1 MTKSIILTAATCLQ
15 FFLFY
20 KSTRIPILCYN
31 ETITLQKGDAMKAEE
46 WLTYFMKIYGRRPKM
61 TEVDEAIQNGSLL
74 ANRAEVE
81 ALLPASKKGFWE
93 SLSQFV
99 VTHKVAASVLAISC
113 MTLLGGGA
121 IFAWHSH
128 NSQTSIIPSF
138 AVASSNSQAS
148 SSDKSKQSSSKA
160 SDSSSGSSSQSQSA
174 SSEAKTPAM
183 DVEAIRNGDFSSIE
197 GDWVSDGGH
206 VVTVTK
212 SGLTKS
218 EETGS
223 TDGKT
228 VVKDFNGQPMFY
240 FADNGPGHGVNPFV
254 PVPANQAAPS
264 PDNSVKDTDRLVQ
277 IPESS
282 GPGVVYTSY
291 YRVKSKSQ
299 SSQTSQTQ
307 TTALWNSDKAA
318 KLASYMVEFG
328 HKMNQESYKRLT
340 PNGSDDFYGAMSF
353 AKNNRITVGEK
364 TEQNAPMTNQQKA
377 DVAFSDDGTGTAD
390 YLIVDSYGYSGSA
403 MILYHFTIHNGQPV
417 VLVSLQNQ
425 GNPENMY
432 YMYPTNNKDIQEA
445 FANIVNGK

>member
-1 MTKSIILTAATCLQ
+1 M
-15 FFLFY
+15 
-20 KSTRIPILCYN
+20 R
-31 ETITLQKGDAMKAEE
+31 AEE
-46 WLTYFMKIYGRRPKM
+46 WLNYFMKIYGRRPKM

-74 ANRAEVE
+74 ASRAEVE

-93 SLSQFV
+93 ALSQFV

-128 NSQTSIIPSF
+128 NSQTQKTPSL
-138 AVASSNSQAS
+138 AIASSNSQTS
-148 SSDKSKQSSSKA
+148 VSDKSEQSSSKA
-160 SDSSSGSSSQSQSA
+160 SESSSSSSSQSKSS

-183 DVEAIRNGDFSSIE
+183 DVEAIRKGDFSSIE
-197 GDWVSDGGH
+197 GDWVSDSGH
-206 VVTVTK
+206 VVTITK

-228 VVKDFNGQPMFY
+228 VIKDFNGQPMFY
-240 FADNGPGHGVNPFV
+240 FADNGPGHGVSPFV

-264 PDNSVKDTDRLVQ
+264 PDNSVQDRDRLVQ
-277 IPESS
+277 IPEFS

-299 SSQTSQTQ
+299 SGQSSQTN

-328 HKMNQESYKRLT
+328 HKMNQESYRRLT

-364 TEQNAPMTNQQKA
+364 TEQNAPMTNQQKV

-403 MILYHFTIHNGQPV
+403 MILYHFTIHKGQPV

-445 FANIVNGK
+445 FANIMNGK

>member
-1 MTKSIILTAATCLQ
+1 
-15 FFLFY
+15 
-20 KSTRIPILCYN
+20 
-31 ETITLQKGDAMKAEE
+31 MKAEE
-46 WLTYFMKIYGRRPKM
+46 WLTYFMKIYGRCPKM

-81 ALLPASKKGFWE
+81 ALLPTSKKGFWE

-128 NSQTSIIPSF
+128 NSQTQQTPSL
-138 AVASSNSQAS
+138 AVASSNSQTS
-148 SSDKSKQSSSKA
+148 SSDKSKQSSSKT
-160 SDSSSGSSSQSQSA
+160 SESSSSSSSQNKSS
-174 SSEAKTPAM
+174 SSEVKTPAM
-183 DVEAIRNGDFSSIE
+183 DVEAIRKGDFSSIE
-197 GDWVSDGGH
+197 GDWVSDSGH
-206 VVTVTK
+206 VVTITK

-228 VVKDFNGQPMFY
+228 VIKDFNGQPMFY
-240 FADNGPGHGVNPFV
+240 FADNGPGHGVSPFV
-254 PVPANQAAPS
+254 PVP
-264 PDNSVKDTDRLVQ
+264 
-277 IPESS
+277 EFS

-291 YRVKSKSQ
+291 YRVGSK
-299 SSQTSQTQ
+299 SQTSQTQ

-364 TEQNAPMTNQQKA
+364 TEQNAPMTNQQKV

-432 YMYPTNNKDIQEA
+432 YMYPTNNKDIQEV

>member
-1 MTKSIILTAATCLQ
+1 
-15 FFLFY
+15 
-20 KSTRIPILCYN
+20 
-31 ETITLQKGDAMKAEE
+31 MKAEE
-46 WLTYFMKIYGRRPKM
+46 WLTYFMKIYGCRPKM

-99 VTHKVAASVLAISC
+99 VTHKVVASVLAISC
-113 MTLLGGGA
+113 MTLLGAGA
-121 IFAWHSH
+121 IFAWHSN
-128 NSQTSIIPSF
+128 NSQTQKTPSL
-138 AVASSNSQAS
+138 AVASSNSQTS

-160 SDSSSGSSSQSQSA
+160 SESSSSSSSQSKSS
-174 SSEAKTPAM
+174 SSEAKRPAM
-183 DVEAIRNGDFSSIE
+183 DVEAIRKGDFSSIE
-197 GDWVSDGGH
+197 GDWVSDSGH
-206 VVTVTK
+206 VVTITK

-228 VVKDFNGQPMFY
+228 VIKDFNGQPMFY
-240 FADNGPGHGVNPFV
+240 FADNGPGHGVSPFV

-264 PDNSVKDTDRLVQ
+264 PDNSVQDRDRLVQ
-277 IPESS
+277 IPEFS

-291 YRVKSKSQ
+291 YRVGSK
-299 SSQTSQTQ
+299 SQTSQTQ

-364 TEQNAPMTNQQKA
+364 TEQNTPMTNQQKV
-377 DVAFSDDGTGTAD
+377 DVAFSDDGKGTAD

>member
-1 MTKSIILTAATCLQ
+1 M
-15 FFLFY
+15 
-20 KSTRIPILCYN
+20 
-31 ETITLQKGDAMKAEE
+31 
-46 WLTYFMKIYGRRPKM
+46 
-61 TEVDEAIQNGSLL
+61 
-74 ANRAEVE
+74 
-81 ALLPASKKGFWE
+81 
-93 SLSQFV
+93 

-206 VVTVTK
+206 VVTITK

-299 SSQTSQTQ
+299 SSQSSQTN

-328 HKMNQESYKRLT
+328 HKMNQESYRRLT
-340 PNGSDDFYGAMSF
+340 PNGSDDFFGAMSF
-353 AKNNRITVGEK
+353 AKNNRIIVGEK
-364 TEQNAPMTNQQKA
+364 TEQNAPMTNQQKV
-377 DVAFSDDGTGTAD
+377 DVAFSEDGTGTAD

-403 MILYHFTIHNGQPV
+403 MILYHFTIHRGQPV
-417 VLVSLQNQ
+417 VLVSMQNQ

-445 FANIVNGK
+445 FANIVNDK

>member
-1 MTKSIILTAATCLQ
+1 M
-15 FFLFY
+15 
-20 KSTRIPILCYN
+20 R
-31 ETITLQKGDAMKAEE
+31 AEE
-46 WLTYFMKIYGRRPKM
+46 WLNYFMKIYGRRPKM

-74 ANRAEVE
+74 ASRAEVE

-93 SLSQFV
+93 ALSQFV

-128 NSQTSIIPSF
+128 NSQTQKTPSL
-138 AVASSNSQAS
+138 AIASSNSQTS
-148 SSDKSKQSSSKA
+148 VSDKSEQSSSKA
-160 SDSSSGSSSQSQSA
+160 SESSSSSSSQSKSS

-183 DVEAIRNGDFSSIE
+183 DVEAIRKGDFSSIE
-197 GDWVSDGGH
+197 GDWVSDSGH
-206 VVTVTK
+206 VVTITK

-228 VVKDFNGQPMFY
+228 VIKDFNGQPMFY
-240 FADNGPGHGVNPFV
+240 FADNGPGHGVSPFV

-264 PDNSVKDTDRLVQ
+264 PDNSVQDRDRLVQ
-277 IPESS
+277 IPEFS

-299 SSQTSQTQ
+299 SGQSSQTN

-328 HKMNQESYKRLT
+328 HKMNQESYRRLT

-364 TEQNAPMTNQQKA
+364 TEQNAPMTNQQKV

-403 MILYHFTIHNGQPV
+403 MILYHFTIHKGQPV

>member
-1 MTKSIILTAATCLQ
+1 
-15 FFLFY
+15 
-20 KSTRIPILCYN
+20 
-31 ETITLQKGDAMKAEE
+31 MKAEE

-128 NSQTSIIPSF
+128 NSQTQKTPSL
-138 AVASSNSQAS
+138 AVASSNSQTS

-160 SDSSSGSSSQSQSA
+160 SESSSSSSSQSKSS

-183 DVEAIRNGDFSSIE
+183 DVEAIRKGDFSSIE
-197 GDWVSDGGH
+197 GDWVSDSGH
-206 VVTVTK
+206 VVTITK

-228 VVKDFNGQPMFY
+228 VIKDFNGQPMFY
-240 FADNGPGHGVNPFV
+240 FADNGPGHGVSPFV

-264 PDNSVKDTDRLVQ
+264 PDNSVQDRDRLVQ
-277 IPESS
+277 IPEFS

-291 YRVKSKSQ
+291 YRVGSKSQ
-299 SSQTSQTQ
+299 TSKTQ

-328 HKMNQESYKRLT
+328 HKMNQESYRRLT

-364 TEQNAPMTNQQKA
+364 TEQNAPMTNQQKV
-377 DVAFSDDGTGTAD
+377 DVAFSDNGTGTAD

-403 MILYHFTIHNGQPV
+403 MILYHFTIHNGQPL

>member
-1 MTKSIILTAATCLQ
+1 M
-15 FFLFY
+15 
-20 KSTRIPILCYN
+20 
-31 ETITLQKGDAMKAEE
+31 LQKGDAMKAEE

-99 VTHKVAASVLAISC
+99 VSHKLASSIVSVSC
-113 MTLLGGGA
+113 VTFLGGGV

-128 NSQTSIIPSF
+128 NSQTQKTSSL
-138 AVASSNSQAS
+138 AVASSNSNTS
-148 SSDKSKQSSSKA
+148 SSDKSEQSSSKA
-160 SDSSSGSSSQSQSA
+160 SESSSSSSSQSKSS

-183 DVEAIRNGDFSSIE
+183 DVEAIRKGDFSSIE
-197 GDWVSDGGH
+197 GDWVSDSGH
-206 VVTVTK
+206 VVTITK

-228 VVKDFNGQPMFY
+228 VIRDFKGQPMFY
-240 FADNGPGHGVNPFV
+240 FADNSPGHGVNPFV

-277 IPESS
+277 IPEFA

-291 YRVKSKSQ
+291 YKVKSKSQ
-299 SSQTSQTQ
+299 SSQNSPTN

-328 HKMNQESYKRLT
+328 HKMNQESYRRLT
-340 PNGSDDFYGAMSF
+340 PDGSDDFGGAMSF
-353 AKNNRITVGEK
+353 AKNNRITVGER
-364 TEQNAPMTNQQKA
+364 TEQYAPLTNQQKV

-390 YLIVDSYGYSGSA
+390 YLIVDSYGYAGLP

>member
-1 MTKSIILTAATCLQ
+1 
-15 FFLFY
+15 
-20 KSTRIPILCYN
+20 
-31 ETITLQKGDAMKAEE
+31 MKAEE

-81 ALLPASKKGFWE
+81 SLLLASQKSFWQT
-93 SLSQFV
+93 LSQYV
-99 VTHKVAASVLAISC
+99 VTHKVAASVLAVSC

-121 IFAWHSH
+121 IFTWHLHSQAQQTSSLAASSSS
-128 NSQTSIIPSF
+128 SQTG
-138 AVASSNSQAS
+138 QTS
-148 SSDKSKQSSSKA
+148 SSDKSKQSSSSA
-160 SDSSSGSSSQSQSA
+160 SESSSNSSSQSQNA
-174 SSEAKTPAM
+174 SSEAKMPAM
-183 DVEAIRNGDFSSIE
+183 DVDAIRNGDFSSIE

-206 VVTVTK
+206 VVTITK

-277 IPESS
+277 IPELA

-291 YRVKSKSQ
+291 YRVGSK
-299 SSQTSQTQ
+299 SQTSQPH

-328 HKMNQESYKRLT
+328 HKMNQESYRRLT
-340 PNGSDDFYGAMSF
+340 PDGSDDFGGAMSF
-353 AKNNRITVGEK
+353 AKNNRITVGER
-364 TEQNAPMTNQQKA
+364 TEQYAPLTNQQKV

-390 YLIVDSYGYSGSA
+390 YLIVDSYGYAGLP

>member
-1 MTKSIILTAATCLQ
+1 
-15 FFLFY
+15 
-20 KSTRIPILCYN
+20 
-31 ETITLQKGDAMKAEE
+31 MKAEE
-46 WLTYFMKIYGRRPKM
+46 WLTYFMKIYGRRPKL

-81 ALLPASKKGFWE
+81 ALLPTSKKGFWE

-128 NSQTSIIPSF
+128 NSQTSKIPSF
-138 AVASSNSQAS
+138 AVASSNSQTS

-160 SDSSSGSSSQSQSA
+160 SESSSSSSSQSKSS

-183 DVEAIRNGDFSSIE
+183 DVEAIRKGDFSSIE
-197 GDWVSDGGH
+197 GDWVSDSGH
-206 VVTVTK
+206 VVTITK

-228 VVKDFNGQPMFY
+228 VIKDFKGQPMFY
-240 FADNGPGHGVNPFV
+240 FADNGPGHGVSPFV

-264 PDNSVKDTDRLVQ
+264 PDNSVQDRDRLVQ
-277 IPESS
+277 IPEFS

-291 YRVKSKSQ
+291 YRVGSK
-299 SSQTSQTQ
+299 SQTSQTQ

-364 TEQNAPMTNQQKA
+364 TEQNAPMTNQQKGL
-377 DVAFSDDGTGTAD
+377 FRFCH
-390 YLIVDSYGYSGSA
+390 DSLSF
-403 MILYHFTIHNGQPV
+403 HHP
-417 VLVSLQNQ
+417 
-425 GNPENMY
+425 
-432 YMYPTNNKDIQEA
+432 
-445 FANIVNGK
+445 

>member
-1 MTKSIILTAATCLQ
+1 
-15 FFLFY
+15 
-20 KSTRIPILCYN
+20 
-31 ETITLQKGDAMKAEE
+31 MKAEE

-99 VTHKVAASVLAISC
+99 VTHKVAASIFAVSC
-113 MTLLGGGA
+113 VTLLGAGA

-128 NSQTSIIPSF
+128 NSQTQKTPSL

-160 SDSSSGSSSQSQSA
+160 SESSSSSSSQSKSS

-183 DVEAIRNGDFSSIE
+183 DVEAIRKGDFSSIE
-197 GDWVSDGGH
+197 GDWVSDNGH
-206 VVTVTK
+206 VVTITK

-228 VVKDFNGQPMFY
+228 LIKDFNGQPMFY
-240 FADNGPGHGVNPFV
+240 FADNGPGHGVSPFV

-264 PDNSVKDTDRLVQ
+264 PDNSVKDRDRLVQ
-277 IPESS
+277 IPEFS

-291 YRVKSKSQ
+291 YRVGSKSQ
-299 SSQTSQTQ
+299 TRQTQ

-328 HKMNQESYKRLT
+328 HKMNQESYRRLT

-364 TEQNAPMTNQQKA
+364 TEQNAPMTNQQKV

-445 FANIVNGK
+445 FANIVNDK

>member
-1 MTKSIILTAATCLQ
+1 
-15 FFLFY
+15 
-20 KSTRIPILCYN
+20 
-31 ETITLQKGDAMKAEE
+31 MKAEE
-46 WLTYFMKIYGRRPKM
+46 WLTNFMKIYGRRPKL

-93 SLSQFV
+93 TLSQFV
-99 VTHKVAASVLAISC
+99 VTHKVAASIFAVSC
-113 MTLLGGGA
+113 VTLLGAGA

-128 NSQTSIIPSF
+128 NSQTSKIPSF
-138 AVASSNSQAS
+138 AVASSNSQTS

-160 SDSSSGSSSQSQSA
+160 SESSSSSSSQSKS
-174 SSEAKTPAM
+174 SPSEAKTPAM
-183 DVEAIRNGDFSSIE
+183 DVEAIRKGDFSSIE
-197 GDWVSDGGH
+197 GDWVSDSGH
-206 VVTVTK
+206 VVTITK

-228 VVKDFNGQPMFY
+228 VIKDFNGQPMFY
-240 FADNGPGHGVNPFV
+240 FADNGPGHGVSPFV

-264 PDNSVKDTDRLVQ
+264 PDNSVQDRDRLVQ
-277 IPESS
+277 IPEFS

-291 YRVKSKSQ
+291 YRVGSKSQ
-299 SSQTSQTQ
+299 TSKTQ

-364 TEQNAPMTNQQKA
+364 TEQNAPMTNQQKV
-377 DVAFSDDGTGTAD
+377 DVAFSDDGKGTAD

>member
-1 MTKSIILTAATCLQ
+1 
-15 FFLFY
+15 
-20 KSTRIPILCYN
+20 
-31 ETITLQKGDAMKAEE
+31 MKAEE

-81 ALLPASKKGFWE
+81 ALLPASKKSFWE

-128 NSQTSIIPSF
+128 NSQTQKTPSL
-138 AVASSNSQAS
+138 AVASSNSQTS
-148 SSDKSKQSSSKA
+148 SSDKSKQSSYKA
-160 SDSSSGSSSQSQSA
+160 SESSSSSSSQSKSS
-174 SSEAKTPAM
+174 SSEAKIPAM
-183 DVEAIRNGDFSSIE
+183 DVEAIRKGDFSSIE
-197 GDWVSDGGH
+197 GDWVSDSGH
-206 VVTVTK
+206 VVTITK

-228 VVKDFNGQPMFY
+228 LIKDFNGQPMFY
-240 FADNGPGHGVNPFV
+240 FADNGPGHGVSPFV

-264 PDNSVKDTDRLVQ
+264 PDNSVQDRDRLVQ
-277 IPESS
+277 IPEFS

-291 YRVKSKSQ
+291 YRVGSK
-299 SSQTSQTQ
+299 SQTSQTQ

-364 TEQNAPMTNQQKA
+364 TEQNAPMTNQQKV

-432 YMYPTNNKDIQEA
+432 YMYPTNNKDIQEV

>member
-1 MTKSIILTAATCLQ
+1 
-15 FFLFY
+15 
-20 KSTRIPILCYN
+20 
-31 ETITLQKGDAMKAEE
+31 MKAEE

-99 VTHKVAASVLAISC
+99 ATHKVVASIVAVLC
-113 MTLLGGGA
+113 VTLLGGGV
-121 IFAWHSH
+121 IFVWHSH
-128 NSQTSIIPSF
+128 NSQTQKQSSLT
-138 AVASSNSQAS
+138 VASSNSQTFS
-148 SSDKSKQSSSKA
+148 LDKSKQSSSKA
-160 SDSSSGSSSQSQSA
+160 SESSSSYSSQSQSA
-174 SSEAKTPAM
+174 SSVAKTPAM
-183 DVEAIRNGDFSSIE
+183 DVEAIRNSDFSSIE
-197 GDWVSDGGH
+197 GDWVSDSGH
-206 VVTVTK
+206 VVTITK

-228 VVKDFNGQPMFY
+228 VIKDFKGQPMFY
-240 FADNGPGHGVNPFV
+240 FADNSAGHGVNPFV

-277 IPESS
+277 IPELA

-299 SSQTSQTQ
+299 SSQNSPTN

-328 HKMNQESYKRLT
+328 HKMNQESYRRLT

-364 TEQNAPMTNQQKA
+364 TEQNAPMTNQQKV

-390 YLIVDSYGYSGSA
+390 YIIVDSYGYAGSA

>member
-1 MTKSIILTAATCLQ
+1 
-15 FFLFY
+15 
-20 KSTRIPILCYN
+20 
-31 ETITLQKGDAMKAEE
+31 MKAEE

-81 ALLPASKKGFWE
+81 VLLPASKKGFWE

-121 IFAWHSH
+121 IFAWLSH
-128 NSQTSIIPSF
+128 NSQTQKTPSL
-138 AVASSNSQAS
+138 AVASSNSQTS
-148 SSDKSKQSSSKA
+148 SSDKSKQSSSNA
-160 SDSSSGSSSQSQSA
+160 SESSSSSSSQSKSS

-183 DVEAIRNGDFSSIE
+183 DVEAIRKGDFSSIE
-197 GDWVSDGGH
+197 GDWVSDSGH
-206 VVTVTK
+206 VVTITK

-228 VVKDFNGQPMFY
+228 VIKDFNGQPMFY
-240 FADNGPGHGVNPFV
+240 FADNGPGHGVSPFV
-254 PVPANQAAPS
+254 PVPANQAAPA
-264 PDNSVKDTDRLVQ
+264 PDNSVQDRDRLVQ
-277 IPESS
+277 IPEFS

-291 YRVKSKSQ
+291 YRVGSKI
-299 SSQTSQTQ
+299 QTSQTQ

-353 AKNNRITVGEK
+353 AQNNRITVGEK

-417 VLVSLQNQ
+417 VLVSMQNQ

-445 FANIVNGK
+445 FANIVNDK

>member
-1 MTKSIILTAATCLQ
+1 M
-15 FFLFY
+15 
-20 KSTRIPILCYN
+20 R
-31 ETITLQKGDAMKAEE
+31 AEE

-61 TEVDEAIQNGSLL
+61 TEIDEAIQNGSLL

-81 ALLPASKKGFWE
+81 ALLPASKKGFWKA
-93 SLSQFV
+93 LSQFV

-128 NSQTSIIPSF
+128 NSHTSKIPSF
-138 AVASSNSQAS
+138 AVASSNSQTS
-148 SSDKSKQSSSKA
+148 VSDKSEQSSSKA
-160 SDSSSGSSSQSQSA
+160 SESSSSSSSQSKSS

-183 DVEAIRNGDFSSIE
+183 DVEAIRKGDFSTIE
-197 GDWVSDGGH
+197 GDWVSDSGH
-206 VVTVTK
+206 VVTITK

-228 VVKDFNGQPMFY
+228 VIKDFNGQPMFY
-240 FADNGPGHGVNPFV
+240 FADNGPGHGVSPFV

-264 PDNSVKDTDRLVQ
+264 PDNSVQDRDRLVQ
-277 IPESS
+277 IPEFS

-291 YRVKSKSQ
+291 YSVGSK
-299 SSQTSQTQ
+299 SQTSQTQ

-364 TEQNAPMTNQQKA
+364 TEQNAPMTNQQKV

-390 YLIVDSYGYSGSA
+390 YLIVDSYGYTGSA
-403 MILYHFTIHNGQPV
+403 MILYHFTIHKGQPV
-417 VLVSLQNQ
+417 VLVSL
-425 GNPENMY
+425 
-432 YMYPTNNKDIQEA
+432 
-445 FANIVNGK
+445 

>member
-1 MTKSIILTAATCLQ
+1 
-15 FFLFY
+15 
-20 KSTRIPILCYN
+20 
-31 ETITLQKGDAMKAEE
+31 MKAEE
-46 WLTYFMKIYGRRPKM
+46 WLTYFMKIYGRCPKM

-81 ALLPASKKGFWE
+81 ALLPTSKKGFWE

-128 NSQTSIIPSF
+128 NSQTQQTPSL
-138 AVASSNSQAS
+138 AVASSNSQTS
-148 SSDKSKQSSSKA
+148 SSDKSKQSSSKT
-160 SDSSSGSSSQSQSA
+160 SESSSSSSSQNKSS
-174 SSEAKTPAM
+174 SSEVKTPAM
-183 DVEAIRNGDFSSIE
+183 DVEAIRKGDFSSIE
-197 GDWVSDGGH
+197 GDWVSDSGH
-206 VVTVTK
+206 VVTITK

-228 VVKDFNGQPMFY
+228 VIKDFNGQPMFY
-240 FADNGPGHGVNPFV
+240 FADNGPGHGVSPFV
-254 PVPANQAAPS
+254 PVPANQAAPA
-264 PDNSVKDTDRLVQ
+264 PDNSVQDRDRLVQ
-277 IPESS
+277 IPEFS

-291 YRVKSKSQ
+291 YRVGSK
-299 SSQTSQTQ
+299 SQTSQNQ

-364 TEQNAPMTNQQKA
+364 TEQNAPMTNQQKV

-432 YMYPTNNKDIQEA
+432 YMYPTNNKDIQEV

>member
-1 MTKSIILTAATCLQ
+1 M
-15 FFLFY
+15 
-20 KSTRIPILCYN
+20 
-31 ETITLQKGDAMKAEE
+31 LQKGDAMKAEE

-99 VTHKVAASVLAISC
+99 ATHKVVASIVAFFC
-113 MTLLGGGA
+113 VTLLGGGV
-121 IFAWHSH
+121 IFVWHSH
-128 NSQTSIIPSF
+128 NSQTQKQPSLT
-138 AVASSNSQAS
+138 VASSNSQTFS
-148 SSDKSKQSSSKA
+148 LDKSKQSSSKA
-160 SDSSSGSSSQSQSA
+160 SESSSSYSSQSQSA
-174 SSEAKTPAM
+174 SSVAKTPAM
-183 DVEAIRNGDFSSIE
+183 DVEAIRNSDFSSIE
-197 GDWVSDGGH
+197 GDWVSDSGH
-206 VVTVTK
+206 VVTITK

-228 VVKDFNGQPMFY
+228 VIKDFKGQPMFY
-240 FADNGPGHGVNPFV
+240 FADNSPGHGVNPFV

-277 IPESS
+277 IPELA

-299 SSQTSQTQ
+299 SSQNSPTN

-328 HKMNQESYKRLT
+328 HKMNQESYRRLT

-364 TEQNAPMTNQQKA
+364 TEQNAPMTNQQKV

-390 YLIVDSYGYSGSA
+390 YIIVDSYGYAGSA
-403 MILYHFTIHNGQPV
+403 MILYHFTIHKGQPV
-417 VLVSLQNQ
+417 VLVSMQNQ

-432 YMYPTNNKDIQEA
+432 YMYPTNNKDIQES
-445 FANIVNGK
+445 FANIVNDK

>member
-1 MTKSIILTAATCLQ
+1 
-15 FFLFY
+15 
-20 KSTRIPILCYN
+20 
-31 ETITLQKGDAMKAEE
+31 MKAEE

-81 ALLPASKKGFWE
+81 ALLPTSKKGFWE

-128 NSQTSIIPSF
+128 NSQTSKIPSF
-138 AVASSNSQAS
+138 AVASSNSQTS

-160 SDSSSGSSSQSQSA
+160 SESSSSSSSQSKSS
-174 SSEAKTPAM
+174 SSEVKTPAM
-183 DVEAIRNGDFSSIE
+183 DVEAIRKGDFSSIE
-197 GDWVSDGGH
+197 GDWVSDSGH
-206 VVTVTK
+206 VVTITK

-228 VVKDFNGQPMFY
+228 VIKDFNGQPMFY
-240 FADNGPGHGVNPFV
+240 FADNGPGHGVSPFV

-264 PDNSVKDTDRLVQ
+264 PDNSVQDRDRLVQ
-277 IPESS
+277 IPEFS

-291 YRVKSKSQ
+291 YRVGSN
-299 SSQTSQTQ
+299 SQTSQTQ

-328 HKMNQESYKRLT
+328 HKMNQESYRRLT

-364 TEQNAPMTNQQKA
+364 TEQNAPMTNQQKV

-403 MILYHFTIHNGQPV
+403 MILYHFTIHNGQPL

>member
-1 MTKSIILTAATCLQ
+1 
-15 FFLFY
+15 
-20 KSTRIPILCYN
+20 
-31 ETITLQKGDAMKAEE
+31 MKAEE

-81 ALLPASKKGFWE
+81 ALLPTSKKGFWE

-128 NSQTSIIPSF
+128 NSQTQKTPSL
-138 AVASSNSQAS
+138 AVASSNSQTS

-160 SDSSSGSSSQSQSA
+160 SESSSSSSSRSKSS

-183 DVEAIRNGDFSSIE
+183 DVEAIRKGDFSSIE
-197 GDWVSDGGH
+197 GDWVSDSGH
-206 VVTVTK
+206 VVTITK

-228 VVKDFNGQPMFY
+228 VIKDFNGQPMFY
-240 FADNGPGHGVNPFV
+240 FADNGPGHGVSPFV

-264 PDNSVKDTDRLVQ
+264 PDNSVQDRDRLVQ
-277 IPESS
+277 IPEFS

-291 YRVKSKSQ
+291 YSVGSK
-299 SSQTSQTQ
+299 SQTSQTQ

-364 TEQNAPMTNQQKA
+364 TEQNAPMTNQQKV

>member
-1 MTKSIILTAATCLQ
+1 
-15 FFLFY
+15 
-20 KSTRIPILCYN
+20 
-31 ETITLQKGDAMKAEE
+31 MKAEE

-99 VTHKVAASVLAISC
+99 ATHKVVASIVAVFC
-113 MTLLGGGA
+113 VTLLGGGV
-121 IFAWHSH
+121 IFVWHSH
-128 NSQTSIIPSF
+128 NSQTQKQPSLT
-138 AVASSNSQAS
+138 VASSNSQTFS
-148 SSDKSKQSSSKA
+148 LDKSKQSSSKA
-160 SDSSSGSSSQSQSA
+160 SESSSSYSSQSQSA
-174 SSEAKTPAM
+174 SSVVKTPAM
-183 DVEAIRNGDFSSIE
+183 DVEAIRNSDFSSIE
-197 GDWVSDGGH
+197 GDWVSDSGH
-206 VVTVTK
+206 VVTITK

-228 VVKDFNGQPMFY
+228 VIKDFKGQPMFY
-240 FADNGPGHGVNPFV
+240 FADNSPGHGVNPFV

-277 IPESS
+277 IPELA

-299 SSQTSQTQ
+299 SSQNSPTN

-328 HKMNQESYKRLT
+328 HKMNQESYRRLT

-364 TEQNAPMTNQQKA
+364 TEQNAPMTNQQKV

-390 YLIVDSYGYSGSA
+390 YIIVDSYGYAGSA

-432 YMYPTNNKDIQEA
+432 YMYPTNNKDIQET

>member
-1 MTKSIILTAATCLQ
+1 
-15 FFLFY
+15 
-20 KSTRIPILCYN
+20 
-31 ETITLQKGDAMKAEE
+31 MKAEE

-81 ALLPASKKGFWE
+81 ALLPTSKKGFWE

-128 NSQTSIIPSF
+128 NSQTSKIPSF
-138 AVASSNSQAS
+138 AVASSNSQTS

-160 SDSSSGSSSQSQSA
+160 SESSSSSSSQSKSS
-174 SSEAKTPAM
+174 SSEVKTPAM
-183 DVEAIRNGDFSSIE
+183 DVEAIRKGDFSSIE
-197 GDWVSDGGH
+197 GDWVSDSGH
-206 VVTVTK
+206 VVTITK

-228 VVKDFNGQPMFY
+228 VIKDFNGQPMFY
-240 FADNGPGHGVNPFV
+240 FADNGPGHGVSPFV

-264 PDNSVKDTDRLVQ
+264 PDNSVQDRDRLVQ
-277 IPESS
+277 IPEFS

-291 YRVKSKSQ
+291 YRVGSNSK
-299 SSQTSQTQ
+299 TSQTQ

-328 HKMNQESYKRLT
+328 HKMNQESYRRLT

-364 TEQNAPMTNQQKA
+364 TEQNAPMTNQQKV

-403 MILYHFTIHNGQPV
+403 MILYHFTIHNGQPL

>member
-1 MTKSIILTAATCLQ
+1 M
-15 FFLFY
+15 
-20 KSTRIPILCYN
+20 R
-31 ETITLQKGDAMKAEE
+31 AEE

-93 SLSQFV
+93 ALSQFV
-99 VTHKVAASVLAISC
+99 VTHKIAASVLAISC

-128 NSQTSIIPSF
+128 NSQTQKTPSL
-138 AVASSNSQAS
+138 AVASSNSQTS

-160 SDSSSGSSSQSQSA
+160 SESSSSSSSQSKSS

-183 DVEAIRNGDFSSIE
+183 DVESIRKGDFSSIE
-197 GDWVSDGGH
+197 GDWVSDSGH
-206 VVTVTK
+206 VVTITK

-228 VVKDFNGQPMFY
+228 VIKDFNGQPMFY
-240 FADNGPGHGVNPFV
+240 FADNGPGHGVSPFV

-264 PDNSVKDTDRLVQ
+264 PDNSVQDRDRLVQ
-277 IPESS
+277 IPEFS
-282 GPGVVYTSY
+282 GQGVVYTSY
-291 YRVKSKSQ
+291 YSVGSK
-299 SSQTSQTQ
+299 SQTSQTQ

-364 TEQNAPMTNQQKA
+364 TEQNAPMTNQQKV

-403 MILYHFTIHNGQPV
+403 MILYHFTIHKGQPV

>member
-1 MTKSIILTAATCLQ
+1 M
-15 FFLFY
+15 
-20 KSTRIPILCYN
+20 R
-31 ETITLQKGDAMKAEE
+31 AEE
-46 WLTYFMKIYGRRPKM
+46 WLTYFMKIYGRCPKM

-93 SLSQFV
+93 ALSQFV

-128 NSQTSIIPSF
+128 NSQTQKAPSL
-138 AVASSNSQAS
+138 AIASSNSQTS

-160 SDSSSGSSSQSQSA
+160 SESSSSSSSQSKSS

-183 DVEAIRNGDFSSIE
+183 DVEAIRKGDFSSIE
-197 GDWVSDGGH
+197 GDWVSDSGH
-206 VVTVTK
+206 VVTITK

-228 VVKDFNGQPMFY
+228 VIKDFNGQPMFY
-240 FADNGPGHGVNPFV
+240 FADNGPGHGVSPFV

-264 PDNSVKDTDRLVQ
+264 PDNSVQDRDRLIQ
-277 IPESS
+277 IPEFS
-282 GPGVVYTSY
+282 GPGAVYTSY
-291 YRVKSKSQ
+291 YRVGSK
-299 SSQTSQTQ
+299 SQTSQTN
-307 TTALWNSDKAA
+307 TNALWNSDKAA

-364 TEQNAPMTNQQKA
+364 TEQNAPMTNKQKV

-417 VLVSLQNQ
+417 DLVSLQNQ

>member
-1 MTKSIILTAATCLQ
+1 
-15 FFLFY
+15 
-20 KSTRIPILCYN
+20 
-31 ETITLQKGDAMKAEE
+31 MKVEE

-99 VTHKVAASVLAISC
+99 ATHKVVASIVAFFC
-113 MTLLGGGA
+113 VTLLGGGV
-121 IFAWHSH
+121 IFVWHSH
-128 NSQTSIIPSF
+128 NSQTQKQPSLT
-138 AVASSNSQAS
+138 VASSNSQTFS
-148 SSDKSKQSSSKA
+148 LDKSKQSSSKA
-160 SDSSSGSSSQSQSA
+160 SESSSSYSSQSQSA
-174 SSEAKTPAM
+174 SSVAKTPAM

-197 GDWVSDGGH
+197 GDWVSDSGH
-206 VVTVTK
+206 VVTITK

-228 VVKDFNGQPMFY
+228 VIKDFKGQPMFY
-240 FADNGPGHGVNPFV
+240 FADNSPGHGVNPFV

-277 IPESS
+277 IPELA

-299 SSQTSQTQ
+299 SSQNSPTN

-328 HKMNQESYKRLT
+328 HKMNQESYRRLT

-364 TEQNAPMTNQQKA
+364 TEQNAPMTNQQKV

-390 YLIVDSYGYSGSA
+390 YIIVDSYGYAGSA

-445 FANIVNGK
+445 FANIVNDK

>member
-1 MTKSIILTAATCLQ
+1 
-15 FFLFY
+15 
-20 KSTRIPILCYN
+20 
-31 ETITLQKGDAMKAEE
+31 MKAEE

-81 ALLPASKKGFWE
+81 ALLPTSKKGFWE

-128 NSQTSIIPSF
+128 NSQTQKTPSL
-138 AVASSNSQAS
+138 AVASSNSQTS

-160 SDSSSGSSSQSQSA
+160 SESSSSSSSRSKSS

-183 DVEAIRNGDFSSIE
+183 DVEAIRKGDFSSIE
-197 GDWVSDGGH
+197 GDWVSDSGH
-206 VVTVTK
+206 VVTITK

-228 VVKDFNGQPMFY
+228 VIKDFNGQPMFY
-240 FADNGPGHGVNPFV
+240 FADNGPGHGVSPFV

-264 PDNSVKDTDRLVQ
+264 PDNSVQDRDRLVQ
-277 IPESS
+277 IPEFS

-291 YRVKSKSQ
+291 YRVGSKSQ
-299 SSQTSQTQ
+299 NSQTQ

-364 TEQNAPMTNQQKA
+364 TEQNAPMTNQQKV